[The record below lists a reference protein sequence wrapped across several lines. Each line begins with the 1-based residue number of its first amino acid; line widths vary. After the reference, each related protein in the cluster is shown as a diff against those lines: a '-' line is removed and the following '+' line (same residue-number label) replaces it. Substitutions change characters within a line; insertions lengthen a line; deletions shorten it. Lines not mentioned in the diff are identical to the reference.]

1 MYCEDCYM
9 DLCLECVKMDY
20 IKYNWSFIK
29 NIVRKIW
36 KKCRIGLKK
45 VYNIDLVV
53 LEEDLYKF

>member
-1 MYCEDCYM
+1 M

-36 KKCRIGLKK
+36 EKCMIGLKK